1 MNILLYLLSKPIS
14 YHIFYFILEK
24 STIDFENVNRL
35 EVIKSA
41 NGL

>member
-14 YHIFYFILEK
+14 YRTFYFILEK